1 MASVHNRFL
10 VSIAGF
16 NFLAQP
22 SRGEIS
28 AARLKSDFPE
38 QEGPG
43 AAPTFSVGPSD
54 PIWDMVDEAAP
65 LGQ

>member
-1 MASVHNRFL
+1 MANHPNRSL

-22 SRGEIS
+22 SKGEIS

-38 QEGPG
+38 QEG
-43 AAPTFSVGPSD
+43 AETAPTFSIGPSD

-65 LGQ
+65 SES

>member
-1 MASVHNRFL
+1 MASVANRLL

-16 NFLAQP
+16 NFLAPP
-22 SRGEIS
+22 SKGEIS

-38 QEGPG
+38 QEGAD
-43 AAPTFSVGPSD
+43 AAPIFSIGPSD

-65 LGQ
+65 VKE